1 MMIQLSRKKIASIIG
16 ILLVL
21 ILSSCSQ
28 PTLHIENG
36 KKSNDG
42 DSKEM
47 IISGHILN
55 AESQLISN
63 AYGGFAE
70 YVYKYTVDENIRD
83 KVFYLKVRG
92 NEGEFYKKTLLEDE
106 NITKKCS
113 FVLGTDINNKT
124 IYIGLE
130 DEETHGF
137 SGPQGLDIPDYS
149 KEELEKEVLE
159 ESVSIEKG
167 KMIPLE
173 TYYAIDED
181 GNKKEVFSI
190 CVEFK

>member
-36 KKSNDG
+36 KKSNNE

-47 IISGHILN
+47 IISGQFLN

-70 YVYKYTVDENIRD
+70 YVYKYTVNESIRD